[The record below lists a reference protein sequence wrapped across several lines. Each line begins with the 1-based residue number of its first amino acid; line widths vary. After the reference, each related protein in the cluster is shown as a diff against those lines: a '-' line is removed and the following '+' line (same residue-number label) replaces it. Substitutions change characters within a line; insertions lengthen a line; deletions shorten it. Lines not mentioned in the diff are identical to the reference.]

1 MNLPAARAEN
11 PFGNQV
17 ATESQNALV
26 HSGSQREIQEVQ
38 AAMVIAKKFP
48 RDSMRAMDRIINACT
63 RPTLAQSALY
73 SYPRGG
79 QEVTGPSIRLAEAM
93 AQEWGNIQF
102 GIREL
107 SAENGNSTVEAF
119 AWDMETNTR
128 QVKVFQV
135 GHVRYSRNKGNEKLT
150 DPRDIYEMIANQ
162 GARRLRACILGVIP
176 GDVTEAAVQQCEVTQ
191 ASTIEVTAETI
202 KKMLDYFADTWGVP
216 QELIEKRIGRRAD
229 AINAPLMLNLRKIV
243 QSLKDGMSKPSD
255 WFDIDAA
262 TETVAP
268 KVSDLNAEIGAKKA
282 GKKKAPAAVVEP
294 DPKPADAAPAP
305 QPEPEPEELPLAADA
320 TYADVMAAINAADS
334 PESIQAAKELMIAF
348 CGEGENSQFQEELGA
363 SYRWKLSELKK
374 AQ

>member
-17 ATESQNALV
+17 ATDSQNALV

-268 KVSDLNAEIGAKKA
+268 KVSDLNADLGAKKS
-282 GKKKAPAAVVEP
+282 KKKPPAAVES
-294 DPKPADAAPAP
+294 DDKPADAAPVP
-305 QPEPEPEELPLAADA
+305 QPEREPEELPLAADA

-334 PESIQAAKELMIAF
+334 PESIQAAKELMMGF
-348 CGEGENSQFQEELGA
+348 CGIEANEQFQTELGA
-363 SYRWKLSELKK
+363 HYRWKLSQLKNPQ
-374 AQ
+374 A